1 LHKLSTMFEM
11 RIDKYL
17 WCLRL
22 FKTRTLASD
31 FCKKGK
37 VFINNDKTKS
47 SKIIKENDHIKIVK
61 AAITYEYIVKKIP
74 KSRLNAKLITEY
86 MEDITSSEE
95 LNKLKNIKEY
105 QVTYNRPKGIG
116 RPTKKERR
124 ELDNL
129 LN

>member
-1 LHKLSTMFEM
+1 MFEM